1 MTARPRRMLAIV
13 VGAAAA
19 GWLLV
24 SECAD
29 GGGMAALYRTCRCL
43 GVEWELYDRRP
54 ADGPHRT
61 LCIGIVRARTCYRTT
76 DGPVVACP

>member
-1 MTARPRRMLAIV
+1 MTARPRRVLALA
-13 VGAAAA
+13 VGLA
-19 GWLLV
+19 GAWLLV

-29 GGGMAALYRTCRCL
+29 GGGMAALYRTGRCL
-43 GVEWELYDRRP
+43 GVEWELYARRP